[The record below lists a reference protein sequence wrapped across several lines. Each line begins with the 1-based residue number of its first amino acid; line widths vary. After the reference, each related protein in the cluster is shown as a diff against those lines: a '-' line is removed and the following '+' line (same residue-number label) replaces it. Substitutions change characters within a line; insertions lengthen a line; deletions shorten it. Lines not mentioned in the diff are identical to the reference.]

1 MQVFGVENQ
10 AKGFMIMMRKFFI
23 LTVFVIAMIQC
34 RRDNNTNL
42 DPIPEV
48 PVNTTIN
55 LALKAPFLD
64 IPGSFFYEPGG
75 FHGLVVVHDFDGTIR
90 VFDRTCSFQPL
101 TACNKLFVDTLTLQF
116 KCGDYDSIQFNTCCD
131 SRFDFGG
138 FVVKTP
144 AQFPIKQYRSS
155 LAGNFLTVVN

>member
-1 MQVFGVENQ
+1 MTMKHRIGYIVLL
-10 AKGFMIMMRKFFI
+10 I
-23 LTVFVIAMIQC
+23 LCFPQC
-34 RRDNNTNL
+34 RRDKNTNL

-75 FHGLVVVHDFDGTIR
+75 YHGLLVVHDFDGSIR
-90 VFDRTCSFQPL
+90 VFDRTCSYQPL
-101 TACNKLFVDTLTLQF
+101 TACNKLFVDTLTLQL
-116 KCGDYDSIQFNTCCD
+116 KCGNYDSIQFKTCCD

-155 LAGNFLTVVN
+155 LSGSFLTVVN